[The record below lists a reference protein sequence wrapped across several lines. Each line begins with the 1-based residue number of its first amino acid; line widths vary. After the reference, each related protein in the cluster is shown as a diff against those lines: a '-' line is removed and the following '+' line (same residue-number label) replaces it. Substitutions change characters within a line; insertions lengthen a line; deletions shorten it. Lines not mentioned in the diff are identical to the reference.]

1 MSWEDLRAANPLA
14 FEARKEF
21 NKYYETEKML
31 DMVELSIDIV
41 KDELVDMGMYKYF
54 KEVFSKDDEFKRFV
68 FLDEKI
74 GNLVSEIEL
83 EDKGEE
89 VGNIILKSF
98 YSYWLAELVM
108 RKNMMAR
115 YSFTYASICK
125 DELSKYMDFYQ
136 LLDYIKNVDND
147 KETLLNFLTNNWN
160 EDIKNDID
168 AIRSIVDY
176 QDLRSINLDYVNS
189 NLESLNFPSGI
200 DFDNQLLGF

>member
-1 MSWEDLRAANPLA
+1 MTWEDLRAANPLA

-21 NKYYETEKML
+21 IKYYETEKML
-31 DMVELSIDIV
+31 DMAELSIDVV
-41 KDELVDMGMYKYF
+41 KDELVEMGMYKYF

-89 VGNIILKSF
+89 VGNIILKNF

-115 YSFTYASICK
+115 YAFAYVLICK

-136 LLDYIKNVDND
+136 LLDYIKNVDD
-147 KETLLNFLTNNWN
+147 DTETLLDFLTKNWH
-160 EDIKNDID
+160 EDIRNDID
-168 AIRSIVDY
+168 TIRSIVDY
-176 QDLRSINLDYVNS
+176 QNLRSINLDYVNS
-189 NLESLNFPSGI
+189 NLESLNFPLGI
-200 DFDNQLLGF
+200 DFGN

>member
-1 MSWEDLRAANPLA
+1 MTWEDLRAANPLA

-41 KDELVDMGMYKYF
+41 KDELVGMGMYKYF

-115 YSFTYASICK
+115 YAFTYASICK

-147 KETLLNFLTNNWN
+147 KEALLNFLTKNWN